1 MKRLL
6 KKGKRSI
13 LRGIFSRTTII
24 VFLILLQIFIL
35 ISSVIWFRQYQIHFQ
50 ILGILMMSGS
60 ILYLI
65 NSQMDTLSIITW
77 LLVILPFPHLGTLFL
92 IYTKQDWGYREL
104 KSLIKQSTQA
114 IKPYF
119 EQDQEILD
127 KLKKSHARTYN
138 LAQYLHRS
146 GGFPVYENTRVT
158 YFSNGETK
166 FEALKDQLLKAK
178 KFIFLEYFIIA
189 EGVMWGEILAILEQK
204 VKEGV
209 EVRVMYDGML
219 EFSTL
224 SFDYVKRLQ
233 KIGIN
238 AKVFSPI
245 SPFVSTY
252 YNYRDHR
259 KILVIDNKVAFNGG
273 INLADEYINQIE
285 RFGYW
290 KDTAVMLE
298 GEGVASFTL
307 MFLQM
312 WSTTNRDYEFA
323 LYLLPADSSIEAK
336 GYVIPYSDSPLDH
349 DKVGENV
356 YIDILNQA
364 RDYVY
369 IMTPYL
375 ILDSE
380 MEHALKF
387 AAERGVDV
395 RIVMP
400 GIPDKKV
407 PYALAKRYYPALME
421 SGVKIYEY
429 TPGFVH
435 AKVFVADN
443 IKAVVGTINLDYR
456 SLYHHFECAT
466 YMYQT
471 DCIADIILDFK
482 QTIKMSRRV
491 TRSTLKKEKFSTK
504 IIGIVVKLVAPLL

>member
-1 MKRLL
+1 MK
-6 KKGKRSI
+6 KSKRGI
-13 LRGIFSRTTII
+13 LRGIFSRATII
-24 VFLILLQIFIL
+24 VVLLLVQVFLLLSTFL
-35 ISSVIWFRQYQIHFQ
+35 WFNHYRLHLE
-50 ILGILMMSGS
+50 ILGIVLMIGS
-60 ILYLI
+60 VLYLV

-77 LLVILPFPHLGTLFL
+77 LLVILPFPILGTLFL

-104 KSLIKQSTQA
+104 KSLIKKSTQA

-119 EQDQEILD
+119 QYDQRILY
-127 KLKKSHARTYN
+127 KLKESHARTYN

-146 GGFPVYENTRVT
+146 GGFPVYKNTKVT
-158 YFSNGETK
+158 YFPNGQSK
-166 FEALKDQLLKAK
+166 FEEMKKQLLKAE

-189 EGVMWGEILAILEQK
+189 EGLMWGEILSILEQK
-204 VKEGV
+204 VQEGV

-219 EFSTL
+219 ELSTL
-224 SFDYVKRLQ
+224 SFDYAKRLE
-233 KIGIN
+233 KIGIK

-245 SPFVSTY
+245 TPFVSTY

-312 WSTTNRDYEFA
+312 WSTTNKDYEFA
-323 LYLLPADSSIEAK
+323 PYLTQNFHEIVAN

-349 DKVGENV
+349 EKVGENV

-380 MEHALKF
+380 MEHALQF

-395 RIVMP
+395 KIIMP

-407 PYALAKRYYPALME
+407 PFTLAKRYFPALLDA
-421 SGVKIYEY
+421 GVKIYEF

-435 AKVFVADN
+435 AKVFIADD

-471 DCIADIILDFK
+471 DCLVDIKADFK
-482 QTIKMSRRV
+482 ETLKQSRRV
-491 TRSTLKKEKFSTK
+491 TRSTLQKEKISTK
-504 IIGIVVKLVAPLL
+504 LIGLVVKLVAPLL

>member
-1 MKRLL
+1 M
-6 KKGKRSI
+6 KKGRKGL
-13 LRGIFSRTTII
+13 LRGIFSRATII
-24 VFLILLQIFIL
+24 IILFLIQIFLLLSTFLWFGHYRLHLEIL
-35 ISSVIWFRQYQIHFQ
+35 EV
-50 ILGILMMSGS
+50 ILMTGAV
-60 ILYLI
+60 LYLV

-77 LLVILPFPHLGTLFL
+77 LLVILPFPFLGTLFL

-104 KSLIKQSTQA
+104 KTLMKKSTQA

-119 EQDQEILD
+119 QHDQDILNR
-127 KLKKSHARTYN
+127 LKERHARTYN

-146 GGFPVYENTRVT
+146 GGFPVYENTKVT
-158 YFSNGETK
+158 YFPDGQSK
-166 FEALKDQLLKAK
+166 FEEMKKQLLKAE

-189 EGVMWGEILAILEQK
+189 EGLMWGEILSILEQK
-204 VKEGV
+204 AKEGV
-209 EVRVMYDGML
+209 EIRVMYDGML
-219 EFSTL
+219 ELSTL
-224 SFDYVKRLQ
+224 SFDYVKRLK

-273 INLADEYINQIE
+273 INLADEYINHIE

-312 WSTTNRDYEFA
+312 WSTTNKDYYFEPYVQNSHKVSA
-323 LYLLPADSSIEAK
+323 N

-349 DKVGENV
+349 EKVGENV

-364 RDYVY
+364 RDYVH

-380 MEHALKF
+380 LEHALKF

-395 RIVMP
+395 KIIMP

-407 PYALAKRYYPALME
+407 PYALAKRYFPALLDA
-421 SGVKIYEY
+421 GVKIYEFS
-429 TPGFVH
+429 PGFVH
-435 AKVFVADN
+435 AKVFVADD

-471 DCIADIILDFK
+471 DCIVDIENDFQETLK
-482 QTIKMSRRV
+482 QSRRV
-491 TRSTLKKEKFSTK
+491 TRATLRKEKISTK
-504 IIGIVVKLVAPLL
+504 LIGVVVKLVAPLL